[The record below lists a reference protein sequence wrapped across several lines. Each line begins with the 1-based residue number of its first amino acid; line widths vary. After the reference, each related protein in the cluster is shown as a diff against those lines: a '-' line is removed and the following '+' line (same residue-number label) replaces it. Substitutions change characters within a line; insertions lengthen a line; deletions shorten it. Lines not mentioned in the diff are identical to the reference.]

1 MKEVDVMEAGKRKVE
16 IAEPFAREVVDMALR
31 VARLRPSHS
40 DPERFHVEKSE
51 IEYGL
56 RQLARSMVQR

>member
-1 MKEVDVMEAGKRKVE
+1 MKEIDVKEAGKRR
-16 IAEPFAREVVDMALR
+16 IGNAEPFAREVVDMALR

-56 RQLARSMVQR
+56 RRLARSMVQR